1 MHRFI
6 GFGYHPTVGYYPV
19 YGASPPKPAMPKQ
32 PPLPSGFIRWPGNRR
47 VTKIARGAAV
57 TYLTKLPIGGFQSMT
72 DEDGTT
78 IAAFQEWH
86 FDNHP
91 KGGGD
96 PFWHP
101 GISMLVKSG
110 PTAVAAKAKPVA
122 KKIVK
127 QTYADIPFVPMSR
140 YGGCAPGWG

>member
-1 MHRFI
+1 MHRII

-19 YGASPPKPAMPKQ
+19 FGAAAPPKQ
-32 PPLPSGFIRWPGNRR
+32 PPLPNGFIRWPAKRP
-47 VTKIARGAAV
+47 VTRTARGAAV

-78 IAAFQEWH
+78 IAAFQEYH

-91 KGGGD
+91 KGSGP

-110 PTAVAAKAKPVA
+110 PTALAAKSKPVA
-122 KKIVK
+122 KRIVR
-127 QTYADIPFVPMSR
+127 QTRADIPFVPLSR
-140 YGGCAPGWG
+140 YGWG